1 MGLGGMPD
9 VSWTPLRLMR
19 VSDSTARAPE
29 VPLSLTSLVVDVA
42 NGGSTWTSDVLAI
55 YGAAARQNQLLCQSL
70 APVAGSLPV
79 GACEQ

>member
-1 MGLGGMPD
+1 
-9 VSWTPLRLMR
+9 
-19 VSDSTARAPE
+19 

-42 NGGSTWTSDVLAI
+42 NGGSVWTGDVLAI
-55 YGAAARQNQLLCQSL
+55 YGAAARQNNLLCQSL